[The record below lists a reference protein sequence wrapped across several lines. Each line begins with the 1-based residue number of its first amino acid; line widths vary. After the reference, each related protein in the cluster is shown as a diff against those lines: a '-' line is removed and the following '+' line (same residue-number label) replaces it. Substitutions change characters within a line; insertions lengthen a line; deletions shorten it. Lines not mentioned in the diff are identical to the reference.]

1 VTRTPASTQPPAD
14 VVVDVDRLRRFAE
27 GVFGKLGMPV
37 DEAAL
42 LADHLVHANLHGAPM
57 LGAAKIPQ
65 YVARLRAGGTRPVA
79 ELATLVETRS
89 MILLDAHDSW
99 GQVVAP
105 RAMDLAIE
113 KARASGVGLAVVRN
127 TTSSGTLGYYAMQAV
142 RARLIGIAINNS
154 PPLMPPAGGTGK
166 VLGNQAFAIASPA
179 GRHEPILLD
188 MATSAITLA
197 RIHDHVDAGTELPP
211 GVALDASGAPTVDP
225 MAALAGFL
233 LPMGGHRGAGLAL
246 MWEVLTGVLAGGD
259 RFGTNVT
266 GPDIPATPQ
275 GVSLFLLA
283 LDPEISMPF
292 DDFAPRVDRLI
303 DRIHASPPA
312 PGVDRVTVPGE
323 RSFERAARGRE
334 HGVALPAALAERLA
348 AIGGELGVAW

>member
-1 VTRTPASTQPPAD
+1 LREFAADVLRAVGMPPAD
-14 VVVDVDRLRRFAE
+14 AEVSATAMTWADLRALDAH
-27 GVFGKLGMPV
+27 GVSSKL
-37 DEAAL
+37 
-42 LADHLVHANLHGAPM
+42 
-57 LGAAKIPQ
+57 PQ
-65 YVARLRAGGTRPVA
+65 CVARIRAGGTAAAPDMEIVRETPGA
-79 ELATLVETRS
+79 ATL
-89 MILLDAHDSW
+89 DARTAW
-99 GQVVAP
+99 GQVAAA
-105 RAMDLAIE
+105 RAMRLAIE
-113 KARASGVGLAVVRN
+113 KARDGGIGVVSVRN
-127 TTSSGTLGYYAMQAV
+127 SSSAAAMGHFADLA
-142 RARLIGIAINNS
+142 ARDRMIGIAATNG
-154 PPLMPPAGGTGK
+154 PALMPPWGGTTR
-166 VLGNQAFAIASPA
+166 VLGNQAHALAAPA
-179 GRHEPILLD
+179 GRHAPIVFD
-188 MATSAITLA
+188 SATTRMSTGEIDGYHE
-197 RIHDHVDAGTELPP
+197 RREELPP
-211 GVALDASGAPTVDP
+211 AVLQDAAGRPTRDPGAWVEG
-225 MAALAGFL
+225 LL
-233 LPMGGHRGAGLAL
+233 LPAGGHRGFGLSVVL
-246 MWEVLTGVLAGGD
+246 EVLTGVLAGGD

>member
-1 VTRTPASTQPPAD
+1 MV
-14 VVVDVDRLRRFAE
+14 
-27 GVFGKLGMPV
+27 
-37 DEAAL
+37 
-42 LADHLVHANLHGAPM
+42 
-57 LGAAKIPQ
+57 
-65 YVARLRAGGTRPVA
+65 
-79 ELATLVETRS
+79 
-89 MILLDAHDSW
+89 LLDAHDSW

-113 KARASGVGLAVVRN
+113 KARGGGVGLAVVRN
-127 TTSSGTLGYYAMQAV
+127 TTSSGMLGFYAIRAV
-142 RARLIGIAINNS
+142 AARMIGLAINNS

-197 RIHDHVDAGTELPP
+197 RIHDHVGAGTDLPP
-211 GVALDASGAPTVDP
+211 DVALDAAGEPTIDP
-225 MAALAGFL
+225 ISALEGFL

-246 MWEVLTGVLAGGD
+246 MWEVLTGVLGGSD

-266 GPDIPATPQ
+266 GPDVTDRPQ
-275 GVSLFLLA
+275 GVTVFLLA
-283 LDPEISMPF
+283 IDPEISMPF

-323 RSFERAARGRE
+323 RSFERAASGRGE
-334 HGVALPAALAERLA
+334 GVTLPGALAERLA
-348 AIGGELGVAW
+348 VIGAELGVTW